1 MDPRVMDLSDA
12 ELQKVVFAIC
22 LAYVGKLCSWEMV
35 GGDAVQDLPT
45 DDPDPSTG
53 VDRVVVEGG
62 ERAEEDDAGGVGLE
76 GEQEVKVDHP
86 PEVNGKKNVF
96 AVNGTTYVKASPLV
110 FGLKEIGALDHCN
123 NIGGM
128 TGYLELLS
136 TAIRDNYRVCVAKK
150 LASKQTIVVNVY
162 DTTNVSATINMYDP
176 HKTDKTDTGLLH
188 ISSLDF
194 GDPARRHEMRCSTKC
209 DSVCLR
215 HQSPAINFWTTQM
228 IKDRQAYEIR
238 NGGFG
243 ILDRYEEDL
252 NESDSSKRKL
262 DQELDKLEQKVDLL
276 DSIVNELEYDFAT
289 WFSEDPDNTRLKDI
303 KAKFNVCI
311 RNIDLYG
318 DVKGKSLVVYDD
330 ETGKDKDCIRNV
342 DLCEDDVLIYVH
354 STKCDS
360 VCLRHQSPAINFRTT
375 QMIKDRQA
383 YEIRNGGFGILDRY
397 EEDLNES
404 DSSKRKCSHLTK
416 ESDHEIVKD
425 VNYDKENND
434 KKGFTVFEVPEIET
448 VAKVKEGITCVQLL
462 EEEMHKVLK
471 KSELEYEK
479 KITFCEDGFMEFGI
493 PEILKEAEQ
502 KIPFSP
508 YAKMSNEDEFSDD
521 KKVEPLPFFTS
532 LVVVS
537 KKVTFE
543 KDLDPKMSNKD
554 EFSYDKK
561 VESLPCF
568 TSPVVVSKKVTFEKD
583 LDPKMSNKNQFVDEK
598 KVKSLSFFNRPFVV
612 SSPFPQHSFLDAPS
626 FSLGREF
633 EDEKPVIK
641 EISVRQNPRR
651 DVVVA
656 AHSRSPFKDRQ
667 ILPNVPIKQSE
678 ERVADVLFMMP
689 EETNQLVISSWNKS
703 RGRCYRSMTK
713 HILNVSTD
721 FPEKYDDFEKVLL
734 SDYQA
739 KRIASSENFNL
750 IKMFAKFHSKYNL
763 PSIGFSFERVVAKR
777 IKMGWRIVDNFLDDG
792 VFLMS
797 HMNMFFGESEGK
809 WNYGLLKE
817 SKEQTKQL
825 NTLRNNFLKEVP
837 KYSKIDKFTRKLLIE
852 EAIQTRDQRCNLYL

>member
-1 MDPRVMDLSDA
+1 
-12 ELQKVVFAIC
+12 
-22 LAYVGKLCSWEMV
+22 
-35 GGDAVQDLPT
+35 
-45 DDPDPSTG
+45 
-53 VDRVVVEGG
+53 
-62 ERAEEDDAGGVGLE
+62 
-76 GEQEVKVDHP
+76 
-86 PEVNGKKNVF
+86 
-96 AVNGTTYVKASPLV
+96 
-110 FGLKEIGALDHCN
+110 
-123 NIGGM
+123 
-128 TGYLELLS
+128 
-136 TAIRDNYRVCVAKK
+136 
-150 LASKQTIVVNVY
+150 
-162 DTTNVSATINMYDP
+162 
-176 HKTDKTDTGLLH
+176 
-188 ISSLDF
+188 
-194 GDPARRHEMRCSTKC
+194 
-209 DSVCLR
+209 
-215 HQSPAINFWTTQM
+215 M
-228 IKDRQAYEIR
+228 IKDRQAHEIR

-252 NESDSSKRKL
+252 DESDSSKRK
-262 DQELDKLEQKVDLL
+262 ELDKLEQKVDLL

-330 ETGKDKDCIRNV
+330 ETGKDKD
-342 DLCEDDVLIYVH
+342 
-354 STKCDS
+354 S
-360 VCLRHQSPAINFRTT
+360 Q
-375 QMIKDRQA
+375 
-383 YEIRNGGFGILDRY
+383 
-397 EEDLNES
+397 
-404 DSSKRKCSHLTK
+404 CSHLTK

-462 EEEMHKVLK
+462 EEEMYKVLK

-479 KITFCEDGFMEFGI
+479 KITFCEDGFKEFGI

-532 LVVVS
+532 PVVVS

-561 VESLPCF
+561 VEPLPCF

-612 SSPFPQHSFLDAPS
+612 SSPFPQHSFFDAPS

-689 EETNQLVISSWNKS
+689 EETNQLDFVYKSSSSNTMLIRLTLESLAPGIRVEEDVIGVWSDELNFMERFRAAETPS
-703 RGRCYRSMTK
+703 RYFFKPAITK

-721 FPEKYDDFEKVLL
+721 FPEKYDDFEKVFLC
-734 SDYQA
+734 DYQA

-750 IKMFAKFHSKYNL
+750 VFFPICCLDHFFLICFDLKKHKVVIIDNS
-763 PSIGFSFERVVAKR
+763 SIDEE
-777 IKMGWRIVDNFLDDG
+777 I
-792 VFLMS
+792 
-797 HMNMFFGESEGK
+797 ESRYCSVSE
-809 WNYGLLKE
+809 LL
-817 SKEQTKQL
+817 
-825 NTLRNNFLKEVP
+825 V
-837 KYSKIDKFTRKLLIE
+837 
-852 EAIQTRDQRCNLYL
+852 